1 MTLFNFNTDC
11 DISNWKILDDIVMGG
26 RSNGQFNLDE
36 IGHGQFYGTIS
47 LENNGGFSSLRY
59 NFETIDSKPYSKFTL
74 KLKGDGKSY
83 QFRVKDNRNNRYSYI
98 YKFTTSS
105 EWETIEI
112 PFSDMYPSFRGNTLD
127 IPNYNGHQMEEIAFL
142 IGNKKNENF
151 KLKIDKIIL
160 E

>member
-1 MTLFNFNTDC
+1 MTLFNFTTDTN
-11 DISNWKILDDIVMGG
+11 ISNWEIVDDLVMGG

-36 IGHGQFYGTIS
+36 NGHGQFYGAIS
-47 LENNGGFSSLRY
+47 LENNGGFSSLHY

-74 KLKGDGKSY
+74 RLKGDSKSY

-151 KLKIDKIIL
+151 KLKIDKITL